1 MYTRG
6 RRPKNRLRLHT
17 LVMTE
22 VSPFA
27 DVPVPLV
34 ADMPNA
40 PVTLLL
46 ILSVMTMVCWRVS
59 ICWRVPPV
67 AKSDATDFF
76 RKSIGISRPLTN
88 TGL

>member
-1 MYTRG
+1 
-6 RRPKNRLRLHT
+6 
-17 LVMTE
+17 MTE

-27 DVPVPLV
+27 DVPVV

-40 PVTLLL
+40 SVTLLL
-46 ILSVMTMVCWRVS
+46 ILSVMTMTCWRVP

-76 RKSIGISRPLTN
+76 RKKYWHFP
-88 TGL
+88 TG